1 MDFSCAR
8 CHDHKFDPVSIRD
21 YYALAGIFRS
31 TEITAYFSEEWKDGR
46 PRAVRPLA
54 PEEELKKA
62 AALDAERDALLRDR
76 YDLLAKARERVT
88 KEGSFGDGR
97 LSGAVLAFEAEDFDG
112 HKDLKTIALGE
123 GEAVASR
130 RRLDQWVRYRL
141 TIPEPGNYTLLV
153 RYASAVPAPV
163 ELELN
168 NETTT

>member
-1 MDFSCAR
+1 M
-8 CHDHKFDPVSIRD
+8 
-21 YYALAGIFRS
+21 
-31 TEITAYFSEEWKDGR
+31 
-46 PRAVRPLA
+46 
-54 PEEELKKA
+54 
-62 AALDAERDALLRDR
+62 
-76 YDLLAKARERVT
+76 
-88 KEGSFGDGR
+88 
-97 LSGAVLAFEAEDFDG
+97 LAFEAEDFDG

-168 NETTT
+168 NETTAARILGQPTHGESPEHFRWGPI